1 MKSLL
6 SILLASAC
14 LALGAAPADAQD
26 KYPSRPIKILV
37 PYAPGGATDIV
48 ARVLGDRLRDSI
60 GASIVVENKPGAYGI
75 LCLETMARST
85 ADGYTLMLGNVTTN
99 AITPILYH
107 DKMHIDYLKDVVPVI
122 RLVDIPEFLIVTTKN
137 FTPKTVPEL
146 VEHAKN
152 NPGKVNYGSVG
163 VGSYPDYDM
172 MLFAKRAGDLKMQG
186 IPNKSGAT
194 GVINDLLTG
203 SSQASFLNV
212 ASTAGLVKDGQL
224 RPLALV
230 NRARLKDYP
239 DVPTMQEVGFDGVG
253 TLAWQALFA
262 PAGTPKEVLETLH
275 KAMSEALQAPAVA
288 ATFDKQNFNRVR
300 LKDYPD
306 VPTMQEAGFDGVGT
320 LAWQALFAPAGTP
333 KEVLQTLHKA
343 MTEALQAQ
351 AVAATFDKQNF
362 NRVPTASLD
371 DAKAWLAAEMT
382 RWKKITEELPIDV
395 PQ

>member
-1 MKSLL
+1 MQSLL
-6 SILLASAC
+6 LIVLTSVC

-26 KYPSRPIKILV
+26 KYPTRPIKILV

-75 LCLETMARST
+75 LCLETMARSP

-107 DKMHIDYLKDVVPVI
+107 DKMHIDYLKDVVPVM

-137 FTPKTVPEL
+137 FAPKTVPEL
-146 VEHAKN
+146 VELAKN

-186 IPNKSGAT
+186 IPNKSGAS

-212 ASTAGLVKDGQL
+212 ASTAGLVKAGQL

-230 NRARLKDYP
+230 NRVRLPEYA

-262 PAGTPKEVLETLH
+262 PAGTPTEVLETLH
-275 KAMSEALQAPAVA
+275 KAMADALQAPAVA
-288 ATFDKQNFNRVR
+288 AN
-300 LKDYPD
+300 
-306 VPTMQEAGFDGVGT
+306 
-320 LAWQALFAPAGTP
+320 
-333 KEVLQTLHKA
+333 
-343 MTEALQAQ
+343 
-351 AVAATFDKQNF
+351 FDKQNF

-371 DAKAWLAAEMT
+371 DAKAWLAAEMA
-382 RWKKITEELPIDV
+382 RWKKITEEIPVDV